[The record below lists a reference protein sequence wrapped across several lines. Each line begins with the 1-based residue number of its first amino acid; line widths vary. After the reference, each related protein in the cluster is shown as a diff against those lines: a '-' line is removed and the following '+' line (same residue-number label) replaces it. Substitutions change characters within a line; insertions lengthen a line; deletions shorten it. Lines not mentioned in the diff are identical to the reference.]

1 MKNII
6 ITFFCF
12 FMICYA
18 GGQTVQMVQD
28 SQNIQALLD
37 AMSKAWNNHDAKA
50 FSMGFSEDAD
60 FTNVAGMTAYGRDSI
75 EKFHQKSFATIFKNS
90 SLQITGKKIRY
101 ITNDLTGVDVTW
113 EMTGAQTPD
122 GKEIPRRRGLMNLLM
137 VRYSNQWLILIMHN
151 LELPGS

>member
-12 FMICYA
+12 CMICSA

-37 AMSKAWNNHDAKA
+37 AMSKAWNKHDAKA

-60 FTNVAGMTAYGRDSI
+60 FTNVVGHDCLR
-75 EKFHQKSFATIFKNS
+75 ERLH
-90 SLQITGKKIRY
+90 
-101 ITNDLTGVDVTW
+101 
-113 EMTGAQTPD
+113 
-122 GKEIPRRRGLMNLLM
+122 
-137 VRYSNQWLILIMHN
+137 
-151 LELPGS
+151 